1 MEYVFKMKDK
11 TFHALLL
18 SIVMVA
24 GAMTINDAYAQT
36 NTERLITV
44 VDTTADTNTKVSNLV
59 NLWSDFDSN
68 FTPILSVIDD
78 ISDELSMVSDKVS
91 GVSSDVM
98 AVDSKIDTLE
108 SKFDQFVATDAEN
121 TREAQTNYDSIADML
136 PDIQSTVDT
145 IVDDADTSFDTIS
158 DKLDALQAQIGTFTS
173 SISTLQEDVSE
184 IQTELGLVQESVSDR
199 IGPAPTNL
207 HSGDV
212 TGKVLLSWYTQG
224 VTKIP
229 TGGGD
234 GDVDVVD
241 GDSGY
246 YTADFRFACES
257 DVFIQKI
264 TTTLNDRETAKLSYT
279 DDDGNTKTQNIANPI
294 YDRRDTV
301 RIGTADAT
309 LHDVSLTADG
319 QTLFDSYFNAGG
331 TALITYNRD
340 ITHANVMELKA
351 GEKIEFKSSV
361 YDPNTDAIHDSKTT
375 SPTETNDWGP
385 LELIV
390 NATKNSATAGY
401 FPAGDTALA
410 FNGITPANDTSADP
424 ANSIATK
431 AQLASVEAY
440 QVKVE
445 YFSAVEDAECV
456 ITPGRTAAISETDQV
471 TFVTVNDR
479 EGDTG
484 LVQDYTERLG
494 CDLNPARI
502 TDIVGY
508 LTGADG
514 LNNFVTMELKVGKDT
529 KAEFTFVNNTS
540 VLKDE
545 SSLPFTFSGTDL
557 VISGKLVDNSSILV
571 QVHYDSAITDGCS
584 QQE

>member
-24 GAMTINDAYAQT
+24 GAMTINDAFAQT

-59 NLWSDFDSN
+59 NLWSNFDSN

-91 GVSSDVM
+91 EVSSDVM

-121 TREAQTNYDSIADML
+121 TREAQTNYDNLADML

-173 SISTLQEDVSE
+173 SITTLQDDVSE
-184 IQTELGLVQESVSDR
+184 IQSELGIVQESVSNR
-199 IGPAPTNL
+199 IGPAPTDL
-207 HSGDV
+207 HSGNL

-224 VTKIP
+224 LTKIP
-229 TGGGD
+229 TGGEG
-234 GDVDVVD
+234 VAD

-246 YTADFRFACES
+246 YTADFRFVCES

-264 TTTLNDRETAKLSYT
+264 TTDLSTQTTAKLSYGGSAPV
-279 DDDGNTKTQNIANPI
+279 DIENPI
-294 YDRRDTV
+294 YDTGDAA
-301 RIGTADAT
+301 TAADKNLA
-309 LHDVSLTADG
+309 SLTANG
-319 QTLFDSYFNAGG
+319 QTLFDSNFNAG
-331 TALITYNRD
+331 TASPIVYNRA
-340 ITHANVMELKA
+340 ITHDNVMELKA
-351 GEKIEFKSSV
+351 GKTVEFKSST
-361 YDPNTDAIHDSKTT
+361 YDPNTDAIHDSKTA
-375 SPTETNDWGP
+375 SPSNANDWGP

-390 NATKNSATAGY
+390 NATKNLQRAGS
-401 FPAGDTALA
+401 FTIASAGDTNAIAPA
-410 FNGITPANDTSADP
+410 FASGNNANV
-424 ANSIATK
+424 TK
-431 AQLASVEAY
+431 DQLASVEAY
-440 QVKVE
+440 QVAVQ
-445 YFSAVEDAECV
+445 YFSAEEDPKCM
-456 ITPGRTAAISETDQV
+456 ITPSKTTALSATDQV
-471 TFVTVNDR
+471 AFVTINDID
-479 EGDTG
+479 GDTS
-484 LVQDYTERLG
+484 LVQDYTKSLG

-502 TDIVGY
+502 TDVVGY
-508 LTGADG
+508 LSGADG
-514 LNNFVTMELKVGKDT
+514 LNNFVTMELKVGKDK

-540 VLKDE
+540 VIKDE
-545 SSLPFTFSGTDL
+545 SSLPFEFSGSDL
-557 VISGKLVDNSSILV
+557 TISGKLVDNSSILL
-571 QVHYDSAITDGCS
+571 QINYDSALTDGCI